1 MSIREL
7 QDIPTGSLF
16 FLIGSPGAGKTTFSQ
31 QVIVESL
38 SIDRP
43 TILVSTEETPAE
55 LVLHMTQSGLREPF
69 PDCFR
74 LVDAFTQTVGL
85 SGEKRIDTFEAHC
98 ADLNSI
104 MMAISRSRSKLNG
117 RDVLLILDSL
127 TSPYLLSGQEVI
139 RFTQLYLSKVAAE
152 GNAVL
157 VLMDEGVCPSEDF
170 NALLSLADGI
180 IRLILQGKEQTV
192 ELVKHT
198 SSSPATY
205 HQLLDTEPDLM
216 DAVEVMDPE
225 FMRKFRLSLFE
236 GKDTI
241 RPNVGDF
248 VDPIWPNLCHWSGMF
263 WDPKRFPQMLYELN
277 KEDQSE
283 TGSDQHLSFLP
294 LKFKFMFRMLRVL
307 QGIGI
312 FPSDFSSVANMKT
325 LSKLGFPYQKGGEL
339 ERSGI
344 IRYLPEASRDSTH
357 VYRIDE
363 SSDCYHLKG
372 VGTVLASHL
381 PPSMAGQVCAMEGKK
396 RDWNAIETKCLGLG
410 DPYCEVTL
418 VPGEID
424 ELQDSLRKESVIV
437 ERIHRR
443 LIESVTGSILGVNDL
458 PQRPHLGDRS
468 HLHVSFHAFG
478 FPHIAGRRAQTAVRM
493 GGAKAGREI
502 AAGLTEAG
510 LEPKE
515 SLIKFVDFLERIN
528 AGRVQADEAKFR
540 IEENIEPL
548 RTFYMTD
555 IQEPSCFFTT
565 GFLNGFYNVL
575 FGKHVRERRCFAA
588 GDPHCE
594 WEIL

>member
-7 QDIPTGSLF
+7 QNVPTGKLF

-43 TILVSTEETPAE
+43 TIFVSTEETPAE
-55 LVLHMTQSGLREPF
+55 LVVRMSQSGLREPF

-85 SGEKRIDTFEAHC
+85 SGEKRADTFEAHC

-117 RDVLLILDSL
+117 RGTLLVLDSL

-157 VLMDEGVCPSEDF
+157 ALMDEGVCPSEDF

-180 IRLILQGKEQTV
+180 IRLILQGNEQTL
-192 ELVKHT
+192 ELVKHPGL
-198 SSSPATY
+198 SPATY
-205 HQLLDTEPDLM
+205 HQLLEAEPDLM
-216 DAVEVMDPE
+216 DAVEVMNPE
-225 FMRKFRLSLFE
+225 FIRKFRLSLFE

-263 WDPKRFPQMLYELN
+263 WDPERFPQMLYELN

-283 TGSDQHLSFLP
+283 TGSDLHISFLP
-294 LKFKFMFRMLRVL
+294 LKYKFLFRMMRVVRA
-307 QGIGI
+307 IGI
-312 FPSDFSSVANMKT
+312 FPSDFSSVANMKI
-325 LSKLGFPYQKGGEL
+325 LSMFGFPYQKGGQL
-339 ERSGI
+339 ERSGRI
-344 IRYLPEASRDSTH
+344 TYLPDSSKDCAH
-357 VYRIDE
+357 VFKIEE
-363 SSDCYHLKG
+363 SSDCYSLKG

-381 PPSMAGQVCAMEGKK
+381 PPSMAGQMIAMEEKK

-418 VPGEID
+418 IPGEID

-437 ERIHRR
+437 EQIHRR
-443 LIESVTGSILGVNDL
+443 LIESVTASILGVNDL
-458 PQRPHLGDRS
+458 PQRPHLGDRA

-493 GGAKAGREI
+493 GGAKAGREV
-502 AAGLTEAG
+502 AAGLTDAG

-515 SLIKFVDFLERIN
+515 SLTRFVDFLDRIH
-528 AGRVQADEAKFR
+528 AGRVQADEAMFR

-555 IQEPSCFFTT
+555 IREPSCFFTT

-575 FGKHVRERRCFAA
+575 FGKHVRERRCLAA

>member
-7 QDIPTGSLF
+7 HNIPTSTLF
-16 FLIGSPGAGKTTFSQ
+16 FLTGSPGAGKTTFSQ
-31 QVIVESL
+31 QVIIESL
-38 SIDRP
+38 SIERP
-43 TILVSTEETPAE
+43 TILVTTEETPVE
-55 LVLHMTQSGLREPF
+55 MILRMSKVGLHEPL
-69 PDCFR
+69 PDCLRF
-74 LVDAFTQTVGL
+74 VNAFTQTVGL
-85 SGEKRIDTFEAHC
+85 SGERRADTFEAHC

-117 RDVLLILDSL
+117 RGVLLILDSL

-139 RFTQLYLSKVAAE
+139 RFTQLYLSKIAAE

-180 IRLILQGKEQTV
+180 IRLDLQGKEQTV
-192 ELVKHT
+192 ELVKHP
-198 SSSPATY
+198 SLSPATY
-205 HQLLDTEPDLM
+205 HQLLETEPDLM
-216 DAVEVMDPE
+216 DAVEVMNPE
-225 FMRKFRLSLFE
+225 FIRKFRLSLFE

-241 RPNVGDF
+241 RPDVGDF

-263 WDPKRFPQMLYELN
+263 WDPERFPQMLYELN

-283 TGSDQHLSFLP
+283 TGSDQMLAFLP
-294 LKFKFMFRMLRVL
+294 LKYKCRFWMMGVLR
-307 QGIGI
+307 GIGI
-312 FPSDFSSVANMKT
+312 FPSDFSSVANMKR
-325 LSKLGFPYQKGGEL
+325 LCRFGLPYQKGGEL

-344 IRYLPEASRDSTH
+344 ISYIPEASRDSSH

-424 ELQDSLRKESVIV
+424 ELQDSLRKEGVVV

-443 LIESVTGSILGVNDL
+443 LIKCVTQSILGKNDL
-458 PQRPHLGDRS
+458 PQRPHLGDRV

-493 GGAKAGREI
+493 GGAKAGREV
-502 AAGLTEAG
+502 AAGLMEAG

-515 SLIKFVDFLERIN
+515 SLTKFVDFLARID

-540 IEENIEPL
+540 IEENVEPL

-555 IQEPSCFFTT
+555 IREPSCFFTT

-588 GDPHCE
+588 GDPYCE

>member
-7 QDIPTGSLF
+7 QNVPTGKLF

-31 QVIVESL
+31 HVIVESL

-43 TILVSTEETPAE
+43 TILVSTEEAPAE
-55 LVLHMTQSGLREPF
+55 MILRMSKSGLREPL
-69 PDCFR
+69 PDCLRF
-74 LVDAFTQTVGL
+74 VDAFTQTVGL
-85 SGEKRIDTFEAHC
+85 SGEKRPDTFEAHC

-104 MMAISRSRSKLNG
+104 MMAISRSRSKMNG
-117 RDVLLILDSL
+117 RGVLLILDSL
-127 TSPYLLSGQEVI
+127 TSPYLLSGQEVV
-139 RFTQLYLSKVAAE
+139 RFSQLYLSKVAAE

-180 IRLILQGKEQTV
+180 IRLDLQGKEQTV
-192 ELVKHT
+192 ELVKHP
-198 SSSPATY
+198 SLSPATY
-205 HQLLDTEPDLM
+205 NQLLEAEPDLM

-225 FMRKFRLSLFE
+225 FMRKFSLSFFF

-263 WDPKRFPQMLYELN
+263 WDPDRFPQMLYELN

-283 TGSDQHLSFLP
+283 TGSDLHLAFLP
-294 LKFKFMFRMLRVL
+294 LKYKFGFRMMRVL
-307 QGIGI
+307 RGMGI
-312 FPSDFSSVANMKT
+312 FPSDFSSVAKMKI

-339 ERSGI
+339 ERSGS
-344 IRYLPEASRDSTH
+344 IRYMPEASRDSSH

-372 VGTVLASHL
+372 VGAVLASHL

-396 RDWNAIETKCLGLG
+396 RNWNAIETKCLGLG

-424 ELQDSLRKESVIV
+424 ELQDSLRKEGVVV

-443 LIESVTGSILGVNDL
+443 LIESVTASILGVNDL
-458 PQRPHLGDRS
+458 PQRPHLGDRV
-468 HLHVSFHAFG
+468 HLHVTFHAFG

-493 GGAKAGREI
+493 GGAKAGREV
-502 AAGLTEAG
+502 AAGLTDAG

-515 SLIKFVDFLERIN
+515 SITKFVAFLERIN
-528 AGRVQADEAKFR
+528 AGRVQADKTKFR
-540 IEENIEPL
+540 IEDNIEPL

-555 IQEPSCFFTT
+555 IREPSCFFTT

-575 FGKHVRERRCFAA
+575 FGKHVRERRCLAA
-588 GDPHCE
+588 GDRHCE